1 MSLPIFLFC
10 SQLHVFK
17 PATSKAGNSEQYLIC
32 LGYKGTNILSQKFVA
47 KLKLVFGEM
56 CSLFSLISLL
66 QQSVLKMAGETSG
79 GCFILL
85 LLSTGPHPP
94 PRAVFPSSSIPPSFV
109 AQLTKCAF
117 KFAKYQVH
125 KDGFNNYIKLPSP
138 SHHMTSHDPLHD
150 ITLLQSH
157 DLGAYLYTL
166 LLLTSCDPLCDI
178 TLHHKQS
185 HDLAAYLY
193 TLLLLTSCDIT

>member
-1 MSLPIFLFC
+1 MSLPVFLFS

-32 LGYKGTNILSQKFVA
+32 LGYRGTNILSQKFVA

-85 LLSTGPHPP
+85 LDLLSTGPHPP

-109 AQLTKCAF
+109 TQLTKCAF
-117 KFAKYQVH
+117 KFAKYQVR
-125 KDGFNNYIKLPSP
+125 KDGLHQMTLS
-138 SHHMTSHDPLHD
+138 MTSHD
-150 ITLLQSH
+150 ITLL
-157 DLGAYLYTL
+157 
-166 LLLTSCDPLCDI
+166 
-178 TLHHKQS
+178 QS